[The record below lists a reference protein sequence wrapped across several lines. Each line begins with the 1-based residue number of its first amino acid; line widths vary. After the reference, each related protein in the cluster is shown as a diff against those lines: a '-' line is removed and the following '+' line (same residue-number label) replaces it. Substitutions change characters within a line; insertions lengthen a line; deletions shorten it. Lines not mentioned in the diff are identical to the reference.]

1 MNAKTKGVLDGKET
15 TKGEKNEFLSTNDSY
30 WNTRRS
36 VANARNSR
44 RYILRLDREEVRVKY

>member
-44 RYILRLDREEVRVKY
+44 RHILRLDREEVRVV